1 MQWEQWVMLLQKYG
15 PLVGLFLVM
24 ILAQAWWINRLL
36 ERNSVIY
43 DAEIKR
49 LADVQERLLTHII
62 GPQPSSTSA
71 PTIQDLKSGVKQLGD
86 KSEEKGA
93 GG

>member
-1 MQWEQWVMLLQKYG
+1 MQWMEWVMLLEKYG

-36 ERNSVIY
+36 DRNAEIY
-43 DAEIKR
+43 DGEIKR
-49 LADVQERLLTHII
+49 MAEVQDRLLTHII

-71 PTIQDLKSGVKQLGD
+71 PTIRDLKDGAKRLGG
-86 KSEEKGA
+86 KAPE
-93 GG
+93 GGD

>member
-1 MQWEQWVMLLQKYG
+1 
-15 PLVGLFLVM
+15 M

>member
-1 MQWEQWVMLLQKYG
+1 MLLQKYG